1 MKLSIVIPVY
11 NVEKYI
17 EKCLLSCIK
26 QDISYEDYEII
37 VVNDGSPD
45 CSLNIAERI
54 ASSNKNVRIITQI
67 NGGLSVARNTGLKY
81 AKGEYVWFID
91 ADDWIEENCLGKLSS
106 LFDGTDVIHIGYNL
120 VYSNRVVHKSPVSLS
135 KDENIMS
142 KDILRPAPFYIMRL
156 NFLKEN
162 NLTFKKGI
170 FHEDTEFTPR
180 ILYLCKT
187 IQIYPHNLYYYL
199 QRENSIMS
207 TVNPKRS
214 FDLLIVAES
223 LRKFRDEKVKNEIKP
238 YFNNIISSCINA
250 SLNVIIKSNKKEQG
264 NWLVKVKDCKLLL
277 RSMLNS
283 NKFRYKIQGAIFL
296 TIPSKCILKAYKLML
311 FLR

>member
-26 QDISYEDYEII
+26 QDISCNDYEII
-37 VVNDGSPD
+37 VVNDGSLD
-45 CSLNIAERI
+45 KSLEIAKRI
-54 ASSNKNVRIITQI
+54 AKTEKNITIVSQR
-67 NGGLSVARNTGLKY
+67 NGGLSAARNRGMSL
-81 AKGEYVWFID
+81 AKGEYIWFVD
-91 ADDWIEENCLGKLSS
+91 SDDWIEDNCLKQLVQ
-106 LFDGTDVIHIGYNL
+106 LFDGTDVIYIGHYLAYPNQL
-120 VYSNRVVHKSPVSLS
+120 IPAVYIELKENEKLIKKNFFRPVQ
-135 KDENIMS
+135 
-142 KDILRPAPFYIMRL
+142 FYIMRREYL
-156 NFLKEN
+156 EVNKLSFKEN
-162 NLTFKKGI
+162 I

-180 ILYLCKT
+180 MLYLCKT

-207 TVNPKRS
+207 TVNSKRS

>member
-1 MKLSIVIPVY
+1 MKLSIIIPMY
-11 NVEKYI
+11 NVELYI
-17 EKCLLSCIK
+17 EKCLLSCLK
-26 QDISYEDYEII
+26 QDIPSNDYEII

-45 CSLNIAERI
+45 NSLAIAEHIAVKSNNIRI
-54 ASSNKNVRIITQI
+54 VSQL
-67 NGGLSVARNTGLKY
+67 NGGLSAARNKGLSLS
-81 AKGEYVWFID
+81 KGEYVWFID
-91 ADDWIEENCLGKLSS
+91 SDDWIEENCLKQLVQF
-106 LFDGTDVIHIGYNL
+106 FDGTDVIYIGHYL
-120 VYSNRVVHKSPVSLS
+120 VYPNQLIPAVQIELKKNERIIEKKFFRPVQ
-135 KDENIMS
+135 
-142 KDILRPAPFYIMRL
+142 FYIMRREY
-156 NFLKEN
+156 LKEKK
-162 NLTFKKGI
+162 LSFKEKI

-180 ILYLCKT
+180 MLYLCKT

-223 LRKFRDEKVKNEIKP
+223 LRKFRDEKVRNEIKP

-264 NWLVKVKDCKLLL
+264 DWLGKVKDCKLLL

-296 TIPSKCILKAYKLML
+296 TIPSRCILKAYKLML